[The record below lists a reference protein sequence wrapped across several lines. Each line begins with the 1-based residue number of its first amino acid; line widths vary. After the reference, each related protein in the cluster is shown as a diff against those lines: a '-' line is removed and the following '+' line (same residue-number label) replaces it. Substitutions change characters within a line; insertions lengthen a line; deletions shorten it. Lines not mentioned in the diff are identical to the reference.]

1 MLQLNISF
9 PIRSKLYFSIIICML
24 FLSSCSKK
32 TIESSGKSETVSDSM
47 NKACCDNKPS
57 RFGAGGSYDSG
68 SNQPGEL
75 QKSSGDKV
83 TERKEGMVWI
93 PGGEFMIGTN
103 DDEAYSPEK
112 PGHPVKVDGFWMD
125 ITEVT
130 NAEFQKFVN
139 ATGYITVAENVPD
152 WDELKKQLPPGTP
165 RPDPKDLV
173 PASLVYIQPKNKVTN
188 TQDVS
193 QWWNWVPGANWK
205 HPEGP
210 GSNIKNRMNYPV
222 VHIAYEDAIAYC
234 KWAGKRLP
242 TEAEWEFA
250 ARNCLNQKRFAW
262 GDELRPGGKIMAN
275 IWQGV
280 FPDEDKKEDGFAGTS
295 PVKNFKPNCYGL
307 YDMIGNVWEW
317 TSDWYDSQAYLKIA
331 KNQVTSNPKGPDK
344 SFDIEDRY
352 AIKRVVKGGSFLCSE
367 NYCVNY
373 RPSARR
379 GQAYDS
385 GTSNIGF
392 RCVK

>member
-1 MLQLNISF
+1 
-9 PIRSKLYFSIIICML
+9 ML

-32 TIESSGKSETVSDSM
+32 TIESSGKNETVSDSV

-57 RFGAGGSYDSG
+57 RFGAGGSNDSG

-75 QKSSGDKV
+75 QQSSGDKV
-83 TERKEGMVWI
+83 TESKEGMVWI

-173 PASLVYIQPKNKVTN
+173 PASLVYIQPQNKVTN

-222 VHIAYEDAIAYC
+222 VHIAYEDAVAYC

-331 KNQVTSNPKGPDK
+331 KNQVSSNPKGPDK